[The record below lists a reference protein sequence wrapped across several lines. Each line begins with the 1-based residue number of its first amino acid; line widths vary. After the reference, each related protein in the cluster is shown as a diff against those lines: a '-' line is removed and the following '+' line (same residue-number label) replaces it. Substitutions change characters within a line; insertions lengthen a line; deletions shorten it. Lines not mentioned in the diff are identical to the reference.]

1 MKSILKNQTG
11 IEMWIIEK
19 AMYRRMYYPELDEF
33 VYPYDLGYKENLK
46 QVFNNENVA
55 KGMGIEWPVIEGC
68 DQYTLTV
75 SKHRSVCTNRN
86 NAIKIPHYS

>member
-19 AMYRRMYYPELDEF
+19 AMYRRMHYPDLDEF
-33 VYPYDLGYKENLK
+33 VYPYDLGYKENLR
-46 QVFNNENVA
+46 QVFKNECVA
-55 KGMGIEWPVIEGC
+55 KGVGVEWPVIEGC

-75 SKHRSVCTNRN
+75 SGYLIFHKNP
-86 NAIKIPHYS
+86 IP